1 MKKCIIL
8 LLALCLFLTA
18 CGGDGGETA
27 PTTTTTTAGKPA
39 TTYYS
44 DYAVRSMR
52 LAVTS
57 GTDELDRMWDLNNL
71 YQQQAYSVYQTLN
84 VPSYQQ
90 SYLSAPTGTPWVK
103 LKFRPHSDLN
113 TQGETYTVYENDLVV
128 VEHPATGE
136 KTYTAAAGTYYQ
148 TVARLNALRQEQAR
162 YVTLKGYDTTDAAA
176 GYTVHYANGKSQF
189 HATGTDLPRVDMV
202 AEGILRVEFRQ
213 TFTFYNVKTGKES
226 TVTGLCTDVAGDT
239 VAVATRDGIELY
251 PLFSRT
257 VSARVYAETDSICGL
272 SFTEDGTGLHVVCAR
287 GDNDAVW
294 DRTIPLAE

>member
-39 TTYYS
+39 TIYYS

-52 LAVTS
+52 LSVTS
-57 GTDELDRMWDLNNL
+57 GTDELDRMWELNNL

-148 TVARLNALRQEQAR
+148 TVARLNALR
-162 YVTLKGYDTTDAAA
+162 
-176 GYTVHYANGKSQF
+176 
-189 HATGTDLPRVDMV
+189 
-202 AEGILRVEFRQ
+202 
-213 TFTFYNVKTGKES
+213 
-226 TVTGLCTDVAGDT
+226 
-239 VAVATRDGIELY
+239 
-251 PLFSRT
+251 
-257 VSARVYAETDSICGL
+257 
-272 SFTEDGTGLHVVCAR
+272 
-287 GDNDAVW
+287 
-294 DRTIPLAE
+294 